1 MKNAIRLVAASAL
14 LMSAG
19 AVFSQQGAPVAAVA
33 AEPRN
38 VVQLSAAGMVQVE
51 QDMLTIT
58 LMANKEAPTLAA
70 AQTQLKQALDDALA
84 QAKAGAQPGQMDVS
98 TGTFSL
104 YPRYGKDQKVLGWQ
118 GRAELRLEGRDFG
131 RITGMAGKIQSM
143 AVSDVSFGL
152 SREARA
158 KAEGEAQSQAI
169 EQFKTRAAE
178 LSKAF
183 GFASYGLREV
193 SVSGQGQGV
202 TLMSAMVAREKMAS
216 FASDAPVPVQ
226 PGREQVSISVSGT
239 VQMR

>member
-1 MKNAIRLVAASAL
+1 
-14 LMSAG
+14 
-19 AVFSQQGAPVAAVA
+19 
-33 AEPRN
+33 
-38 VVQLSAAGMVQVE
+38 
-51 QDMLTIT
+51 
-58 LMANKEAPTLAA
+58 
-70 AQTQLKQALDDALA
+70 
-84 QAKAGAQPGQMDVS
+84 MDVS

-193 SVSGQGQGV
+193 SVSGSGISVVPQG
-202 TLMSAMVAREKMAS
+202 MRMAREKMAS

>member
-19 AVFSQQGAPVAAVA
+19 AVFSQQGAPVAVA

-58 LMANKEAPTLAA
+58 LMANKDAPTLAA
-70 AQTQLKQALDDALA
+70 AQTQLKQALDEALA

-118 GRAELRLEGRDFG
+118 GRAELRLEGRDFA

-158 KAEGEAQSQAI
+158 KAESEAQSQAI

-183 GFASYGLREV
+183 GFGSYGLREV

-202 TLMSAMVAREKMAS
+202 TLMGAMAREKMAS
-216 FASDAPVPVQ
+216 FASDTPVPVQ